1 MIVMLD
7 VVFSPFQP
15 LSNLR
20 DVVFCY
26 VRRVSVLEP
35 SLSNDPA
42 SDHMSNFPAEYCE
55 FWAPETCKCGGLSI
69 ELIFTELM

>member
-15 LSNLR
+15 LSSLR
-20 DVVFCY
+20 NIAFYY

-35 SLSNDPA
+35 SLSRDA
-42 SDHMSNFPAEYCE
+42 A
-55 FWAPETCKCGGLSI
+55 
-69 ELIFTELM
+69 